1 MIALSALQKSAPMSQ
16 TTLSSQVPS
25 DQTMTTWQQLED
37 TGKLT
42 AQYLYVNA
50 TSRLQVV
57 RIENIPELYFE
68 RVVFPGQ
75 RLFIEAQPDA
85 VLDVYTGAMATAVL
99 DARIACETLE
109 KVWL

>member
-1 MIALSALQKSAPMSQ
+1 MPSTTFPLQALSAPVMAAL
-16 TTLSSQVPS
+16 
-25 DQTMTTWQQLED
+25 QQLD
-37 TGKLT
+37 GTSTLT

-57 RIENIPELYFE
+57 RIENIPNWYFE

-75 RLFIEAQPDA
+75 RLFIEIKPDA
-85 VLDVYTGAMATAVL
+85 VLDIYTGAMVSAVL
-99 DARIACETLE
+99 EERITCETLE